1 MNDEL
6 LMKFI
11 DGTATQEEAETVIEE
26 LSRDG
31 EAAREWM
38 QIVRAARLAD
48 AVPNVEIPEN
58 EALEYVS
65 DKLKTHKPAGRKTV
79 RLPWVIGSLAAAAAL
94 ALTVIMPYVG
104 GSPEGNGD
112 IVAQIPQD
120 TVLVYEPADTCA
132 PSAPVVQKHEYIAE
146 VVEKEDAEQEVV
158 KKEEA
163 PVVAV
168 QRHDTQQLEN
178 ISTAGGES
186 MTAFK
191 VVKPARTPYRVRVR
205 NLEKDFV
212 FEWEGS
218 GLKSVELLV
227 KDLDGGVVAERIM
240 AGSQSRCPVPA
251 RDMADRGEL
260 LWILKAEYDNGAVS
274 TEMGTIE
281 FVTTE

>member
-31 EAAREWM
+31 EAAMEWM
-38 QIVRAARLAD
+38 QIVQAARLAD
-48 AVPNVEIPEN
+48 TAPSVEIPEN

-79 RLPWVIGSLAAAAAL
+79 RLPWIIGSLAAAAAL
-94 ALTVIMPYVG
+94 ALTVIMPYVKG
-104 GSPEGNGD
+104 TPEGNGD
-112 IVAQIPQD
+112 VVAQVPQD
-120 TVLVYEPADTCA
+120 TVSVYEPADTCA
-132 PSAPVVQKHEYIAE
+132 PFAPEPQKLEYIAE
-146 VVEKEDAEQEVV
+146 VVEKVETEQTEIKEDG
-158 KKEEA
+158 A
-163 PVVAV
+163 PVVSV
-168 QRHDTQQLEN
+168 QRHDTQQFEN
-178 ISTAGGES
+178 ISTAGSES

-191 VVKPARTPYRVRVR
+191 VVRPARSPYRVKVR
-205 NLEKDFV
+205 NPDKDFI

-218 GLKSVELLV
+218 GV
-227 KDLDGGVVAERIM
+227 KAVALQVKEPDGGVVVEKAM
-240 AGSQSRCPVPA
+240 KGSQSRCPVPA

-281 FVTTE
+281 FVTAE

>member
-26 LSRDG
+26 LSIDG
-31 EAAREWM
+31 GAAREWM
-38 QIVRAARLAD
+38 QIVQAARLAD
-48 AVPNVEIPEN
+48 TAPNVEVPEN

-65 DKLKTHKPAGRKTV
+65 DMLKSHKPTGRKTV
-79 RLPWVIGSLAAAAAL
+79 RLPWIIGSLAAAAAL
-94 ALTVIMPYVG
+94 ALTVIMPYIG
-104 GSPEGNGD
+104 GAPEGNGD
-112 IVAQIPQD
+112 IVAQVPQD
-120 TVLVYEPADTCA
+120 TASVYEPADTCA
-132 PSAPVVQKHEYIAE
+132 PFAHEPQKLEYIAE
-146 VVEKEDAEQEVV
+146 VVEKEETEQTEI
-158 KKEEA
+158 KEDGA
-163 PVVAV
+163 PVVSV

-186 MTAFK
+186 VNAFK

-227 KDLDGGVVAERIM
+227 KDLDGGVMAERTM
-240 AGSQSRCPVPA
+240 AGSQFRCPVPA

-260 LWILKAEYDNGAVS
+260 LWILNAEYDNGTVS

-281 FVTTE
+281 FVTAE